1 MNCTSRHRDVHAGM
15 PSACACVIAAVALL
29 VVTQAAHAHSETM
42 TGGGFVRG
50 FLHPLTGGD
59 HLLAMVAVGMWG
71 AVLGAPL
78 IWLLPVTFPM
88 LMVFGAVAA
97 LAGLSLPVI
106 EPGIALSV
114 LVLGGAIAACW
125 RAAIPVALA
134 VVAFFGFLHGY
145 AHGRELPQA
154 ASPAAYA
161 SGFVLASGLL
171 HGAGIAIGTVRALPH
186 GDVVLRALGAFIAA
200 AGVWL
205 LAGRTL

>member
-1 MNCTSRHRDVHAGM
+1 MIVMA
-15 PSACACVIAAVALL
+15 
-29 VVTQAAHAHSETM
+29 QAAHAHSEALA
-42 TGGGFVRG
+42 GGGFVQG

-71 AVLGAPL
+71 AVLGVPL
-78 IWLLPVTFPM
+78 VWLLPVTFPM

-97 LAGLSLPVI
+97 LAGFALPAI
-106 EPGIALSV
+106 EPGIAVSV
-114 LVLGGAIAACW
+114 LVLGGAIAASW

-171 HGAGIAIGTVRALPH
+171 HGTGIAIGTVRAVRH
-186 GDVVLRALGAFIAA
+186 GDIVLRVLGAAIAA

-205 LAGRTL
+205 LTGSAF

>member
-1 MNCTSRHRDVHAGM
+1 MTRPSLKAHWKWLTSA
-15 PSACACVIAAVALL
+15 ALL
-29 VVTQAAHAHSETM
+29 LVAAQAANAHSEDI

-71 AVLGAPL
+71 AVLEAPL
-78 IWLLPVTFPM
+78 IWVLPVTFPM

-97 LAGLSLPVI
+97 LAGIALPSI

-114 LVLGGAIAACW
+114 LVLGLAIAACW
-125 RAAIPVALA
+125 RAAIPVAIGI
-134 VVAFFGFLHGY
+134 VAFFGFLHGY

-154 ASPAAYA
+154 ASAAAYA
-161 SGFVLASGLL
+161 SGFVLASGML
-171 HGAGIAIGTVRALPH
+171 HGVGIAIGTVRMLPFGTAL
-186 GDVVLRALGAFIAA
+186 LRVMGGLIAG

-205 LAGRTL
+205 LSGRAF